1 MAWECRFLFLN
12 IWSDRDGER
21 ADEGE
26 DRNSSETELEFV
38 SVGASERPDDGSVL
52 GKSECVDW
60 GFIQGI
66 FCFSFSFNFFY
77 RFSLCKLVSTD
88 LLLFLVAV
96 TSSRRQCRGVS
107 LNTLS
112 GFR

>member
-60 GFIQGI
+60 GFIQG
-66 FCFSFSFNFFY
+66 FFL
-77 RFSLCKLVSTD
+77 FFLFIQ
-88 LLLFLVAV
+88 LLFI
-96 TSSRRQCRGVS
+96 
-107 LNTLS
+107 
-112 GFR
+112 GFLCANL